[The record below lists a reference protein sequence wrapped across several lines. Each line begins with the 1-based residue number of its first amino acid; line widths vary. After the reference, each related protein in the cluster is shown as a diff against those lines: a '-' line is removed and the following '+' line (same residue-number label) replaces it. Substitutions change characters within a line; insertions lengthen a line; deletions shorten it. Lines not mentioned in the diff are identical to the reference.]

1 MMEPI
6 SIPIIF
12 FLGGITGL
20 VSLVLSLWF
29 TKEKEL
35 SLVNKAW
42 IFIRTFVL
50 CSVVVLLGGILFVT
64 LLTFSH
70 G

>member
-1 MMEPI
+1 MEPI

-29 TKEKEL
+29 TREKEL
-35 SLVNKAW
+35 SLGNKAW
-42 IFIRTFVL
+42 IFIQTFVL
-50 CSVVVLLGGILFVT
+50 CSVVALLGGILFVT

>member
-1 MMEPI
+1 MEPI

-12 FLGGITGL
+12 FLGAITGL

-29 TKEKEL
+29 TREKGL
-35 SLVNKAW
+35 SLGNKAW
-42 IFIRTFVL
+42 IFIQTFVL
-50 CSVVVLLGGILFVT
+50 CSVVALLGGILFVT

>member
-1 MMEPI
+1 MEPI

-12 FLGGITGL
+12 FLGGIMGL

-29 TKEKEL
+29 TREKEL
-35 SLVNKAW
+35 SLGNKVW
-42 IFIRTFVL
+42 IFIQTFVL
-50 CSVVVLLGGILFVT
+50 CSVVALLGGILFVT

>member
-1 MMEPI
+1 M
-6 SIPIIF
+6 
-12 FLGGITGL
+12 

-29 TKEKEL
+29 TREKEL
-35 SLVNKAW
+35 SLGNKAW
-42 IFIRTFVL
+42 VFIQTFVL
-50 CSVVVLLGGILFVT
+50 CSVVALLGGILFVT

>member
-1 MMEPI
+1 MEPI
-6 SIPIIF
+6 SVPIIF

-29 TKEKEL
+29 TREKEL
-35 SLVNKAW
+35 SLGNKVW
-42 IFIRTFVL
+42 VFIQTFVL
-50 CSVVVLLGGILFVT
+50 CSVVALLGGILFVT

>member
-1 MMEPI
+1 MEPI

-29 TKEKEL
+29 TREKEL
-35 SLVNKAW
+35 SLGNKGW
-42 IFIRTFVL
+42 VFIQTFVL
-50 CSVVVLLGGILFVT
+50 CSVVALLGGILFVT

>member
-1 MMEPI
+1 MEPI
-6 SIPIIF
+6 SVPIIF

-20 VSLVLSLWF
+20 ISLILSLWF
-29 TKEKEL
+29 TREKDL
-35 SLVNKAW
+35 SLSNKAW
-42 IFIRTFVL
+42 IFIQTFVL
-50 CSVVVLLGGILFVT
+50 CSVVTLLGGILFVT